1 MKVSEQHTL
10 WGEAFGTFCWVWI
23 FHRARLDGPV
33 VLGWRHPW
41 EHAPDPFNPHGHG
54 DHADAGA
61 GLALEDSWDSFTAKA
76 MIQKEVDDDDEE
88 EDEDDDE

>member
-1 MKVSEQHTL
+1 MTVSKEHTM
-10 WGEAFGTFCWVWI
+10 WGEAFGTVCWVWI

-54 DHADAGA
+54 HDDHAEAA
-61 GLALEDSWDSFTAKA
+61 VLEETWDSFTAKA
-76 MIQKEVDDDDEE
+76 MIQREVDDDDDEDE
-88 EDEDDDE
+88 EDEE